1 VLVDLVIEGI
11 LLSVDGGY
19 FTLHGYGYPGQIAP
33 VPAAA

>member
-19 FTLHGYGYPGQIAP
+19 FTLHGYAIRPNRTGPS
-33 VPAAA
+33 AA